1 MTNLNI
7 NLNSNLYKT
16 PNFSGKNK
24 SEKIKA
30 EVSTVQTQPENIENQ
45 NKKNKTKTIIIAS
58 VGTVLSAA
66 LLALGGIKIIG
77 ANKNKISEKI
87 INLQKKAKDVE
98 TGKITKENLSHIE
111 KFFINKVD
119 KIKSLGSLYN
129 SAMNFISAKDI
140 LYKKMTDP
148 IPVVGKICQ
157 KITDIVTNISVK
169 MTEKAYKKTNKEFTK
184 LFEAFEEA
192 NQKLSSTSKIKCNH
206 NLKNAKNL
214 FAANFNDAA
223 VAERLN
229 KTQISFTELDETIWQ
244 KSFKRLKE
252 FIKDKKSYTT
262 FIAERTMSTNKAATS
277 QNLTNITS
285 KLSTNNDT
293 TTKALKNIFNNIN
306 TNVNPLD
313 TENQKL
319 TESIIKSINDFSKTG
334 DRMHKISA
342 LEQIENLLT
351 KTEGI
356 EDKSAFEKVISELYK
371 DKKGS
376 IDKLLEEY
384 KKVLP
389 AKDYE
394 ILKKQTNTA
403 IKSLNNSTDTEINKL
418 YDKLRDLKIGS
429 APTDILTFITT
440 FATVA
445 FGIGKANG
453 KEAKIQ
459 ATLEYGIPAL
469 GAVAI
474 SSLCTVC
481 LVSAG
486 PSLVIGGLS
495 GLLLNK
501 IGSEA
506 VNIRKKLHNAETQ
519 ETTKAN

>member
-7 NLNSNLYKT
+7 NLNNNIYKT
-16 PNFSGKNK
+16 PTFSSKNK
-24 SEKIKA
+24 PENTNTA
-30 EVSTVQTQPENIENQ
+30 VQTSIQPENTAAQ
-45 NKKNKTKTIIIAS
+45 DKKNKRKTIIIAS
-58 VGTVLSAA
+58 VGTVLSAS

-77 ANKNKISEKI
+77 ANKDKISEKI
-87 INLQKKAKDVE
+87 INLESKAKE
-98 TGKITKENLSHIE
+98 LKEGKITKEKLSHTE
-111 KFFINKVD
+111 KFFINKID
-119 KIKSLGSLYN
+119 KIKTMGSLYN

-140 LYKKMTDP
+140 LYKKITNP
-148 IPVVGKICQ
+148 IPVVGKVCQ

-169 MTEKAYKKTNKEFTK
+169 MTEKTYKKTNKEFTK
-184 LFEAFEEA
+184 LFKSFEEA
-192 NQKLSSTSKIKCNH
+192 NQKLSKTSKIKCNY
-206 NLKNAKNL
+206 NLKKAQNI
-214 FAANFNDAA
+214 FSENFDNDA
-223 VAERLN
+223 VKKRLN
-229 KTQISFTELDETIWQ
+229 KTQDSFINLDETIWE
-244 KSFKRLKE
+244 KSFKRFKD
-252 FIKDKKSYTT
+252 FIVDKKSYTT
-262 FIAERTMSTNKAATS
+262 FIAERTMSANKATTS
-277 QNLTNITS
+277 QDLTNITT
-285 KLSTNNDT
+285 KLSANKNT

-306 TNVNPLD
+306 TNINPLD
-313 TENQKL
+313 VENQKL
-319 TESIIKSINDFSKTG
+319 TESIIKSIDDYSKTG
-334 DRMHKISA
+334 DKMYKISA

-351 KTEGI
+351 KTEEI
-356 EDKSAFEKVISELYK
+356 KDKAPFQKIISSLYK
-371 DKKGS
+371 DKSGS
-376 IDKLLEEY
+376 IDQLLKEY

-394 ILKKQTNTA
+394 ILEKKTNA
-403 IKSLNNSTDTEINKL
+403 ALKSLNNSTDTEINKL

-486 PSLVIGGLS
+486 PSLIIGGLS

-506 VNIRKKLHNAETQ
+506 VNIRKKLHNAEAQ
-519 ETTKAN
+519 NPTKTN